1 MRQIERRTFIT
12 HAAAPS
18 LDDAIKGTVVRVPLF
33 AGQPITDATAL
44 LDAIRSG
51 QPGTRV
57 SVTFIRSG
65 TSHTVDI
72 TLGSAE
78 SLPMTAT

>member
-1 MRQIERRTFIT
+1 VIIR
-12 HAAAPS
+12 
-18 LDDAIKGTVVRVPLF
+18 F

-44 LDAIRSG
+44 LDAIRSQ

-57 SVTFIRSG
+57 SVTFIHSG
-65 TSHTVDI
+65 ATHTADI

-78 SLPMTAT
+78 SLQMAAT